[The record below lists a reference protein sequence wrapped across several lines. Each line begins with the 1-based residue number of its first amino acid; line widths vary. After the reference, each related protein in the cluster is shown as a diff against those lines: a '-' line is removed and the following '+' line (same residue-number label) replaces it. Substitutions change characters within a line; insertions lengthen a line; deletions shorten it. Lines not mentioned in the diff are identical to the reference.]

1 MPAPGAS
8 GATATTPRSRSEPTK
23 KSDNTTVT
31 VSQKA
36 FALMQYPLPH
46 HGLSRLVGKFA
57 ECDTPWLKNA
67 LIKTFIQRFNVDMS
81 QALEPD
87 PTAYATFND
96 FFTRPLKA
104 VARPMGDGII
114 SPADGT
120 LSQYG
125 ALRAGQLVQAKGHT
139 FSAQTLLGGDAEL
152 AETFLGG
159 SFATVYL
166 SPKDYHRVHM
176 PITGTL
182 REMIYVP
189 GRLFSVNEATA
200 KHVPNL
206 FARNER
212 LVCIFDTERGPLAMV
227 LVGAMIVA
235 AIETVWA
242 GQITPLSGIPQRTC
256 FDQSITLEKGAEM
269 GRFKLG
275 STVVM
280 TFAQPVDFGEHP
292 LNANVQMGQ
301 TLANTARQ
309 ETDTS
314 S

>member
-1 MPAPGAS
+1 M
-8 GATATTPRSRSEPTK
+8 
-23 KSDNTTVT
+23 T

-57 ECDTPWLKNA
+57 ESEIPWLKNT
-67 LIKTFIQRFNVDMS
+67 LINAFIQRFNVDMS

-104 VARPMGDGII
+104 DARPMGDGIT

-125 ALRAGQLVQAKGHT
+125 RLQAGQLVQAKGHT
-139 FSAQTLLGGDAEL
+139 YSAQTLLGGDTVL
-152 AETFLGG
+152 AEEFLGG

-176 PITGTL
+176 PTTGTL

-189 GRLFSVNEATA
+189 GRLFSVNQATA
-200 KHVPNL
+200 NYVPGL
-206 FARNER
+206 FSRNER
-212 LVCIFDTERGPLAMV
+212 LVCIFDTEQGPMAMV

-235 AIETVWA
+235 AIETVWS
-242 GQITPLSGIPQRTC
+242 GQVTPLSGHPQRIQ
-256 FDQSITLEKGAEM
+256 FGQPITLEKGAEM

-280 TFAQPVDFGEHP
+280 CFAKPVNFEERSLATMVSMGES
-292 LNANVQMGQ
+292 LGVY
-301 TLANTARQ
+301 
-309 ETDTS
+309 
-314 S
+314 

>member
-1 MPAPGAS
+1 M
-8 GATATTPRSRSEPTK
+8 
-23 KSDNTTVT
+23 
-31 VSQKA
+31 
-36 FALMQYPLPH
+36 PH
-46 HGLSRLVGKFA
+46 HAFSRLTGKFA
-57 ECDTPWLKNA
+57 QCDNPWVKDT
-67 LIKTFIQRFNVDMS
+67 LIKAFIKRFNVDMS

-96 FFTRPLKA
+96 FFTRALKA
-104 VARPMGDGII
+104 DARPLGEGLL

-125 ALRAGQLVQAKGHT
+125 RLTAGQLVQAKGHT
-139 FSAQTLLGGDAEL
+139 YSAQTLLGGDSTL
-152 AETFLGG
+152 AEEFMGG

-166 SPKDYHRVHM
+166 SPRDYHRVHM
-176 PITGTL
+176 PVSGTL

-189 GRLFSVNEATA
+189 GRLFSVNQATA
-200 KHVPNL
+200 NYVPGL

-212 LVCIFDTERGPLAMV
+212 LVCIFDTEHGSMAMV

-242 GQITPLSGIPQRTC
+242 GQVTPLSGHPQRMK
-256 FDQSITLEKGAEM
+256 FGQPIILEKGAEM

-280 TFAQPVDFGEHP
+280 CFAEPVTFENNP
-292 LNANVQMGQ
+292 LGAKVEMGQ
-301 TLANTARQ
+301 TLGTP
-309 ETDTS
+309 
-314 S
+314 

>member
-1 MPAPGAS
+1 M
-8 GATATTPRSRSEPTK
+8 
-23 KSDNTTVT
+23 T
-31 VSQKA
+31 VSQHA
-36 FALMQYPLPH
+36 FSLLQYPLPH
-46 HGLSRLVGKFA
+46 HALSRLTGKFA
-57 ECDTPWLKNA
+57 QCDNPWVKNT
-67 LIKTFIQRFNVDMS
+67 LINAFIKRFEVDMS

-87 PTAYATFND
+87 PSAYATFND
-96 FFTRPLKA
+96 FFTRALKA
-104 VARPMGDGII
+104 DARPLSDGLL

-125 ALRAGQLVQAKGHT
+125 RLQAGQLVQAKGHT
-139 FSAQTLLGGDAEL
+139 YSAQTLLGGDTAL
-152 AETFLGG
+152 AEEFLGG

-200 KHVPNL
+200 KHVPGL

-212 LVCIFDTERGPLAMV
+212 LVCVFDTEHGPMAMV

-235 AIETVWA
+235 AIETVWS
-242 GQITPLSGIPQRTC
+242 GQVTPLSGHPQRMH
-256 FDQSITLEKGAEM
+256 FGQPITLEKGAEM

-280 TFAQPVDFGEHP
+280 CFANPVAFEAIPTGSM
-292 LNANVQMGQ
+292 VQMGQ
-301 TLANTARQ
+301 TLG
-309 ETDTS
+309 DV
-314 S
+314 

>member
-1 MPAPGAS
+1 MRAPGVN
-8 GATATTPRSRSEPTK
+8 GATATTHRLKSE
-23 KSDNTTVT
+23 NITVT
-31 VSQKA
+31 VYQQA
-36 FALMQYPLPH
+36 FSLLQYPLPH
-46 HGLSRLVGKFA
+46 HALSRLTGKFA
-57 ECDTPWLKNA
+57 QCDNPWVKNT
-67 LIKTFIQRFNVDMS
+67 LINAFIKRFNVDMS

-96 FFTRPLKA
+96 FFTRALKED
-104 VARPMGDGII
+104 ARPLGEGII

-125 ALRAGQLVQAKGHT
+125 RLQAGQLVQAKGHT
-139 FSAQTLLGGDAEL
+139 YSAQTLLGGNTAL
-152 AETFLGG
+152 AEEFLGG

-176 PITGTL
+176 PVTGTL

-189 GRLFSVNEATA
+189 GRLFSVNQATA
-200 KHVPNL
+200 NYVPGL

-212 LVCIFDTERGPLAMV
+212 LVCIFDTEQGPMAMV

-235 AIETVWA
+235 AIETVWS
-242 GQITPLSGIPQRTC
+242 GQVTPLSGHPQRMQ
-256 FDQSITLEKGAEM
+256 FGQPITLEKGAEM

-280 TFAQPVDFGEHP
+280 CFTKPTDFNDLP
-292 LNANVQMGQ
+292 ANTVVQMGQ
-301 TLANTARQ
+301 TLGHGQ
-309 ETDTS
+309 G
-314 S
+314 

>member
-1 MPAPGAS
+1 M
-8 GATATTPRSRSEPTK
+8 TL
-23 KSDNTTVT
+23 
-31 VSQKA
+31 SQKA
-36 FALMQYPLPH
+36 FSLLQYPLPH
-46 HGLSRLVGKFA
+46 HALSRLTGKFA
-57 ECDTPWLKNA
+57 QCDNPWVKNT
-67 LIKTFIQRFNVDMS
+67 LIKAFIKRFNVDMS

-96 FFTRPLKA
+96 FFTRALKA
-104 VARPMGDGII
+104 DARPLGDGIL

-125 ALRAGQLVQAKGHT
+125 RLQAGQLVQAKGHT
-139 FSAQTLLGGDAEL
+139 YSAQTLLGGETAL
-152 AETFLGG
+152 AEEFLGG

-166 SPKDYHRVHM
+166 SPRDYHRVHM
-176 PITGTL
+176 PVTGTL

-189 GRLFSVNEATA
+189 GRLFSVNQATA
-200 KHVPNL
+200 DYVPGL

-212 LVCIFDTERGPLAMV
+212 LVCIFDTEQGPMAMV

-235 AIETVWA
+235 AIETVWS
-242 GQITPLSGIPQRTC
+242 GQVTPLSGDPQRMQ
-256 FDQSITLEKGAEM
+256 FGQPITLAKGAEM

-280 TFAQPVDFGEHP
+280 CFAKPVNFAERPPATMVSMGES
-292 LNANVQMGQ
+292 LGAI
-301 TLANTARQ
+301 
-309 ETDTS
+309 TDTVPS

>member
-1 MPAPGAS
+1 MQAPGAN
-8 GATATTPRSRSEPTK
+8 GATATTLRLKNE
-23 KSDNTTVT
+23 DITVT
-31 VSQKA
+31 LSQKA
-36 FALMQYPLPH
+36 FSLLQYPLPH
-46 HGLSRLVGKFA
+46 HALSRLTGKFA
-57 ECDTPWLKNA
+57 QCDNHWVKDT
-67 LIKTFIQRFNVDMS
+67 LIKAFIKRFNVDMS

-96 FFTRPLKA
+96 FFTRALKA
-104 VARPMGDGII
+104 DARPLGEGLL

-125 ALRAGQLVQAKGHT
+125 RLTAGQLVQAKGHT
-139 FSAQTLLGGDAEL
+139 YSAQTLLGGDCTL
-152 AETFLGG
+152 AEEFMGG

-166 SPKDYHRVHM
+166 SPRDYHRVHM
-176 PITGTL
+176 PVSGTL

-189 GRLFSVNEATA
+189 GRLFSVNQATA
-200 KHVPNL
+200 NYVPGL

-212 LVCIFDTERGPLAMV
+212 LVCIFDTEHGPMAMV

-242 GQITPLSGIPQRTC
+242 GQVTPLSGHPQRMK
-256 FDQSITLEKGAEM
+256 FGQPVILEKGAEM

-280 TFAQPVDFGEHP
+280 CFAEPVTFENNP
-292 LNANVQMGQ
+292 LGAKVEMGQ
-301 TLANTARQ
+301 TLGTP
-309 ETDTS
+309 
-314 S
+314 